1 VYTVAF
7 VGVIADMKVSDTGP
21 RSLLCTPMYVLRAKN
36 AKGKGKAD
44 LDRRQPDNS
53 VGTVTRLRIG
63 ESAFST
69 AARPTL
75 EPIQQPVKTYRDVE
89 DLYPGCRGSLPG
101 TVAGAGS

>member
-1 VYTVAF
+1 MYTTAF

-21 RSLLCTPMYVLRAKN
+21 RSLLCTPMYVFRAKN

-53 VGTVTRLRIG
+53 VGTVTRLRNG
-63 ESAFST
+63 ESSFST
-69 AARPTL
+69 AARPNL
-75 EPIQQPVKTYRDVE
+75 GPIQQPVKNV
-89 DLYPGCRGSLPG
+89 PGCGGSLPG